1 TEEIRTALENHPLSK
16 APQKLLAFDLQ
27 EHVDGSRRDE
37 LIAKGIAEFKN
48 GDASD
53 LLTLATWLNGKAEF
67 EKTIS
72 AIPLEK
78 ALQSR
83 ELFLQY
89 LDALGGLERWSELK
103 QLLSND
109 RYPLDPVVQKM
120 YLARCNAQLGEKTA
134 GENNWQRA
142 LEAAA
147 GDPGKL
153 ITLGEYAEKNGLVD
167 VAQSAFDNAAQQSP
181 KLRVAQQGR
190 LRLAQA
196 TGDTNKIH
204 AVLAEMLKIWPND
217 AAVQNDEGYLRL
229 LLMSSNRKHGATS
242 KEP

>member
-1 TEEIRTALENHPLSK
+1 NSKVENSELQIPSSTLAQKLREHPLSK

-78 ALQSR
+78 ALQGR

-89 LDALGGLERWSELK
+89 LDALGGLDRWSELK
-103 QLLSND
+103 
-109 RYPLDPVVQKM
+109 
-120 YLARCNAQLGEKTA
+120 
-134 GENNWQRA
+134 
-142 LEAAA
+142 
-147 GDPGKL
+147 
-153 ITLGEYAEKNGLVD
+153 
-167 VAQSAFDNAAQQSP
+167 
-181 KLRVAQQGR
+181 
-190 LRLAQA
+190 
-196 TGDTNKIH
+196 
-204 AVLAEMLKIWPND
+204 
-217 AAVQNDEGYLRL
+217 
-229 LLMSSNRKHGATS
+229 
-242 KEP
+242 